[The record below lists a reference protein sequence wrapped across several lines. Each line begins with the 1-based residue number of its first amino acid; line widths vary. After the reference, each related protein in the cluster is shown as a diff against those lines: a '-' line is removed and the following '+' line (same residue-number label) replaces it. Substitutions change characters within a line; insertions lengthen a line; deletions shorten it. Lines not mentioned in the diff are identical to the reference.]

1 MAKRG
6 FHYGFV
12 MFSINGTDETEG
24 FNYNNGLVWS
34 QY

>member
-6 FHYGFV
+6 FHCGFV

-24 FNYNNGLVWS
+24 FNSTMV
-34 QY
+34 